1 MSEPTSTAEAPTISV
16 TIPPAVTPVLTVKLK
31 VPQSYRLRGLCIH
44 RIMFHK
50 GAEGSTDNYFN
61 GSNYD
66 EKRVYPAVNATLTLT
81 EKGQDKPLATIS
93 TNANGQ
99 FELAT
104 QLWTGKSYTL
114 KATLLNDEEG
124 LLEES
129 VETEVLIPTN
139 PKPGI
144 TDKIS
149 LSFKRQVKNYP
160 LPSGSNDSEP
170 GPLLELNET
179 RAIPLVAPAPV
190 TDSRPDS
197 EIDNTVTLQF
207 LDNAALVFNSFAL
220 KVPYMNQKAYSLN
233 ITEEVTTTEAVEVS
247 SWIFWKKKVSKPVT
261 KPREL
266 GKVSGSIMCF
276 PTSTGMLAAYYG
288 LGGDTSPPAMA
299 RQAYEVWKKEGFSKR
314 DTAPEN
320 IREQNNKD
328 TQFLYLY
335 RKITQ
340 DPNAARG
347 IPKVSN
353 SIWTIWDQMSK
364 VMTERAEADSK
375 FKQVK
380 PWPDAAGQW
389 KMHLHSSDNL
399 LQASNHN
406 HLRAEISRG
415 WPIVVGTNATAGH
428 VMLIKGLLLND
439 DGSVNRVIC
448 NDPYGNLE
456 IAPTAAPGEV
466 PAGATAKQKEIYS
479 AERKAYLSKDS
490 SYQKDETNTTQPTA
504 TLGKSAYYNT
514 TTQGFQKFERIPNQ
528 LERHAG
534 LGNRQAFTMTNH
546 FTLRFYF
553 DHETIRREKMVQG
566 SQLKGATPL

>member
-1 MSEPTSTAEAPTISV
+1 
-16 TIPPAVTPVLTVKLK
+16 
-31 VPQSYRLRGLCIH
+31 LRGLCIH

-114 KATLLNDEEG
+114 KATLLNDDEG

-129 VETEVLIPTN
+129 VETEILIPKN

-160 LPSGSNDSEP
+160 LPSGSKDSEP

-220 KVPYMNQKAYSLN
+220 KVPYVNQKAYSLN
-233 ITEEVTTTEAVEVS
+233 ITEDVTTTETVMVPGL
-247 SWIFWKKKVSKPVT
+247 FFLKKKISRPVI
-261 KPREL
+261 KRRAL
-266 GKVSGSIMCF
+266 GNVSGSIMCF

-299 RQAYEVWKKEGFSKR
+299 RQAYEVWKKEGFIQR
-314 DTAPEN
+314 NREPDEN
-320 IREQNNKD
+320 EKD
-328 TQFLYLY
+328 VKDKQYLYLY
-335 RKITQ
+335 RK
-340 DPNAARG
+340 G
-347 IPKVSN
+347 GN
-353 SIWTIWDQMSK
+353 SIWTVWDQMSK
-364 VMTERAEADSK
+364 VMTERAEADSR

-389 KMHLHSSDNL
+389 KMHQHSSDNL
-399 LQASNHN
+399 LQAPNHQ
-406 HLRAEISRG
+406 HVRAEISRG
-415 WPIVVGTNATAGH
+415 WPIVVGTNATKGH

-456 IAPTAAPGEV
+456 IAPTVVPGAV
-466 PAGATAKQKEIYS
+466 PVGATASQKKAYS
-479 AERKAYLSKDS
+479 DERKAYLSKER
-490 SYQKDETNTTQPTA
+490 SYQKNETNTLPSA
-504 TLGKSAYYNT
+504 STLGSGAYYNA
-514 TTQGFQKFERIPNQ
+514 TTQGYQDFERLPNQ
-528 LERHAG
+528 LEILAG
-534 LGNRQAFTMTNH
+534 LGKRLPFTMTNH
-546 FTLRFYF
+546 FALRFYF
-553 DHETIRREKMVQG
+553 DCEIIRREKMVQG
-566 SQLKGATPL
+566 SQSKGISPL